1 MTTYQLISIIATGI
15 FLLIAIFGVY
25 LKMQVEITRIKM
37 QIKAIEKDLLQ
48 KEIATLLAEK
58 INREDHEKILNKIDG
73 IKEILMKMKE

>member
-1 MTTYQLISIIATGI
+1 MTVFQIIPIITSGV

-25 LKMQVEITRIKM
+25 LKLQVEITKIKM

-73 IKEILMKMKE
+73 IKEILIRKKD